1 MIPTPVRRVDEL
13 RRSGRRHLRLRA
25 AVVAMTL
32 TAMLL
37 GTALIAAAE
46 SPVSRPDR
54 PTIDAPAMTGRTA
67 DQPQPDDTLV
77 LLDHPTTR
85 QPPLF
90 LGTEATIV
98 GAPGRSPF
106 ARPSVAP
113 RTALPKIEAVARPT
127 RVRARGDATWYCVRG
142 VSPCHRSH
150 AGGMYAAAG
159 AALRVGDWRGRMV
172 SVCQGGDCVRVKLI
186 DWCACGG
193 GRVIDLYGDAFR
205 KLAPLS
211 SGELRVSVRW

>member
-1 MIPTPVRRVDEL
+1 MIPTAVRRVDEL

-32 TAMLL
+32 TTMLL

-54 PTIDAPAMTGRTA
+54 STTDVPAMTGRIA
-67 DQPQPDDTLV
+67 DHLRTDDAIVAPDHSTTL
-77 LLDHPTTR
+77 R
-85 QPPLF
+85 PPLF
-90 LGTEATIV
+90 LEAKAMVV
-98 GAPGRSPF
+98 GASGRSPF
-106 ARPSVAP
+106 ARPFLAP
-113 RTALPKIEAVARPT
+113 RPALPKAVAVAHPT
-127 RVRARGDATWYCVRG
+127 RLRARGDATWYCVRG
-142 VSPCHRSH
+142 ISPCHRNH

-159 AALRVGDWRGRMV
+159 AALRVGDWRGRVV

-211 SGELRVSVRW
+211 SGELRVGVRW